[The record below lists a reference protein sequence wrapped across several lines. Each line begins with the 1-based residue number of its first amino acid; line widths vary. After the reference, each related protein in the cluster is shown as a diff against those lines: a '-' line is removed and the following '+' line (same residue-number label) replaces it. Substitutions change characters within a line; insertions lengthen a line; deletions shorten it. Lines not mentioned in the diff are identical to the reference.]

1 MPPRRRLALDLS
13 TRSQTSPALP
23 GSVAHAFNSLG
34 RYQNRQAQPRTSGL
48 PIDQQTYLQS
58 NAIYYQQLPNRG
70 WVMSVRKKIV
80 KSITPEGEPIETLWW
95 IADYTD
101 GSGLRHQRRFKHK
114 REASALHDAI
124 RAGTDR
130 SYYSRS
136 RSGNLPARRVSL
148 IWRSQLR
155 PVRFSI
161 TRTCSKAWS
170 R

>member
-1 MPPRRRLALDLS
+1 
-13 TRSQTSPALP
+13 
-23 GSVAHAFNSLG
+23 
-34 RYQNRQAQPRTSGL
+34 
-48 PIDQQTYLQS
+48 
-58 NAIYYQQLPNRG
+58 
-70 WVMSVRKKIV
+70 MSVRKKIV

-136 RSGNLPARRVSL
+136 RSGNSPARRVSL
-148 IWRSQLR
+148 IWCSQLR

-161 TRTCSKAWS
+161 TRTCCKAWS